1 MISIK
6 SAIEKRPIN
15 LFLIEM
21 IIALMFFC
29 VSGAVILKVFAGA
42 DSKSNASARLERVIV
57 LAQSIAE
64 AYSVYG
70 DAEKAAECVG
80 LERLNTIIPDKNG
93 EIILQSTQTQLSTE
107 AGELRTL
114 QMRFFFNEEEIYT
127 LDCSSYIHKG
137 GGAGSE

>member
-1 MISIK
+1 M
-6 SAIEKRPIN
+6 
-15 LFLIEM
+15 FLIEM
-21 IIALMFFC
+21 IIALLFFC

-42 DSKSNASARLERVIV
+42 DRKSHASARLERVVV

-70 DAEKAAECVG
+70 DAEKVAECVG
-80 LERLNTIIPDKNG
+80 LERLDTKIPDKNG
-93 EIILQSTQTQLSTE
+93 EIILRTTEKQTETQ

-127 LDCSSYIHKG
+127 LDCSSYIHKN
-137 GGAGSE
+137 GGANIE